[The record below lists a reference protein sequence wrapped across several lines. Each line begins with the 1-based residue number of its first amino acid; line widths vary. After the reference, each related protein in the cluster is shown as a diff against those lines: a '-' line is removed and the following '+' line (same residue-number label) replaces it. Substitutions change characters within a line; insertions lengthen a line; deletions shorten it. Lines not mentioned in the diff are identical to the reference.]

1 MVVPT
6 GLTEGD
12 SLIPSLC
19 YDNQTYVQRGN
30 VSNTAV
36 LCESWKFPCS
46 WEHGHVP
53 CSCLYV
59 GKQGGIC
66 CEGES
71 TETDGHWTMKGE
83 WNENIYSKSWQNLLI
98 IDIKICVLDV
108 LPCCCIT
115 IGFFVFWFFFL
126 VIFSYIYWLWKI
138 THTCI
143 VRKRVLGAGWISAL
157 VRC

>member
-1 MVVPT
+1 M
-6 GLTEGD
+6 
-12 SLIPSLC
+12 
-19 YDNQTYVQRGN
+19 QRGN

-115 IGFFVFWFFFL
+115 IGFFVFCFFFL